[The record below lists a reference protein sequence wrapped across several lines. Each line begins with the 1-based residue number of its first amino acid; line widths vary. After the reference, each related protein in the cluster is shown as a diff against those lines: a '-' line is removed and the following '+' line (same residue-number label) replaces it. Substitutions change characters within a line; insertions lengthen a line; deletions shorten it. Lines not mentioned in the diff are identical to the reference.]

1 MPESEKKNSSFVR
14 RLFFLVL
21 ILFALIGILSLAS
34 EWIPEQRA
42 QNRIGVIDVTGII
55 SGSQHIVN
63 QVKKFRQDK
72 RIRGIVLRIDSPGG
86 SVGPSQE
93 IYDEVLKTRESG
105 KTIYASMGAMA
116 ASGGYYIASA
126 AEKIF
131 ANPGTLTGS
140 IGVIMAFTNAKGLM
154 EKIGLQPK
162 IIKAGKYKD
171 IGSPAR
177 DMTKKERNLLQSV
190 VDDVHQQ
197 FIEAIASGRGI
208 SIEEVTTIADGRIFT
223 GRQANALNLVDE
235 LGGLQAT
242 IDQLSEKVGIIG
254 SPKIVNEKPRL
265 GFLDWVLKATIN
277 QPFMNQASIPSLQYT
292 WPLNGWQY
300 CFFNSIDNLLFVGD
314 DYMQS
319 LKTLES
325 IENKELI

>member
-1 MPESEKKNSSFVR
+1 MPESEKKYSSFGR

-105 KTIYASMGAMA
+105 KTIYASMGSMA

-292 WPLNGWQY
+292 WPLNGWQ
-300 CFFNSIDNLLFVGD
+300 
-314 DYMQS
+314 
-319 LKTLES
+319 
-325 IENKELI
+325 